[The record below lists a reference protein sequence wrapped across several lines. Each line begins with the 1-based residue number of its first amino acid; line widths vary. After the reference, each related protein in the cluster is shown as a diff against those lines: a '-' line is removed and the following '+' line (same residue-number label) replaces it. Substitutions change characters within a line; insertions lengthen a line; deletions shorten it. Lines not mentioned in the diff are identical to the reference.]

1 MKETTHTQT
10 RGPLNDLRVIELGQL
25 IAGPFCGQMFAD
37 MGADVIK
44 VEPPGQGDPLREW
57 GREGFPLWWSVCARG
72 KRCITLNLRET
83 EGQDI
88 LKRLVAEADFLIENF
103 RPGTLEKW
111 GLGYEDLKAVNPRLI
126 MVRVSGY
133 GQTGPYAARPGYA
146 SVGEAMG
153 GVRYVMGEADRK
165 PSRAG
170 ISLGDSLAGLFS
182 AFGALT
188 ALHHRDRTGEGQ
200 VVDTS
205 IYESV
210 LAFMEGLVPEYQF
223 EGYTRER
230 SGSVLPSIAP
240 SNIYDGS
247 DGMVIIAANQ
257 PTVFARLCRAIG
269 QPDLATDPRF
279 STHAARG
286 ANMAELDGI
295 INEWTGSRAIDEI
308 EKAMIAAEVPVGKV
322 YRAADM
328 LDDPHYKARESLVEV
343 ASERWPGM
351 LQQNVVPKL
360 SATPGSIRWA
370 GPDHLG
376 QHTADVLAELLE
388 LTPEQIDKLKQ
399 SGIV

>member
-1 MKETTHTQT
+1 MENETQT
-10 RGPLNDLRVIELGQL
+10 ERRGPLSDIRVIELGQL

-44 VEPPGQGDPLREW
+44 VEPPGQGDPLRDW

-83 EGQDI
+83 EGQDM
-88 LKRLVAEADFLIENF
+88 LKRLVAGADFLIENF

-111 GLGYEDLKAVNPRLI
+111 GLGYDALKAINPRLI
-126 MVRVSGY
+126 MIRVSGY
-133 GQTGPYAARPGYA
+133 GQTGPYASRPGYA
-146 SVGEAMG
+146 SVGEAFG
-153 GVRYVMGEADRK
+153 GVRYVMGEPDRK

-170 ISLGDSLAGLFS
+170 ISFGDSLAGLFS
-182 AFGALT
+182 AFGALA
-188 ALHHRDRTGEGQ
+188 ALHHRERTGEGQ
-200 VVDTS
+200 VIDTS

-210 LAFMEGLVPEYQF
+210 LAFMEGLVPEFQF

-257 PTVFARLCRAIG
+257 PTVFARLCKAIG
-269 QPDLATDPRF
+269 RPELVEDPRF

-286 ANMAELDGI
+286 ANMVELDAI
-295 INEWTGSRAIDEI
+295 INTWTASRTI
-308 EKAMIAAEVPVGKV
+308 EDVERAMIAAEVPVGKV
-322 YRAADM
+322 FRASDM
-328 LDDPHYKARESLVEV
+328 LEDPHYKARESLVEV
-343 ASERWPGM
+343 ASERWPKM
-351 LQQNVVPKL
+351 MQQNVVPKL
-360 SATPGSIRWA
+360 SKTPGGIRWA
-370 GPDHLG
+370 GPDRLG
-376 QHTADVLAELLE
+376 QHTAEVLADLLD
-388 LTPEQIDKLKQ
+388 LTPDQVEKLQK